1 MFFRIFTKS
10 IPTFALVIHLL
21 HIASSLAEIGF
32 QNMNP
37 QQRQFIYNAL
47 SHVFSL
53 DGVNPSNLNITT
65 HGDVCAGGFFTLHP
79 AQSSIPNNLALQV
92 RVAPD
97 WTVGVRIAIAGET
110 HTFNEFGAPLL
121 VTEELLGRL
130 YVRFEEVG
138 AGHCMH
144 RVGETWG
151 AFGDPMDISEDEM
164 YWNDAMEVGY

>member
-1 MFFRIFTKS
+1 
-10 IPTFALVIHLL
+10 
-21 HIASSLAEIGF
+21 
-32 QNMNP
+32 MNP
-37 QQRQFIYNAL
+37 QQRQFIYNAP

-53 DGVNPSNLNITT
+53 DGVNPCNLNITT

-79 AQSSIPNNLALQV
+79 AQSSNLNNLALQV
-92 RVAPD
+92 CVAPD

-110 HTFNEFGAPLL
+110 HAFNELGAPPL

-144 RVGETWG
+144 RVGETWA
-151 AFGDPMDISEDEM
+151 AFGDPMDMSEDEM
-164 YWNDAMEVGY
+164 YWNDSMEVGY